1 MEAAPLSRVCVAEDM
16 NTTELGSN
24 LSDGHDNP
32 QKRLKPSVDSAGV
45 EHEAESVVAPE
56 APKFKEFRR
65 IAGCGKTVAAVAF
78 SPNGAMLAA
87 ASADKTVRVFDAE
100 TGEHLATLTG
110 HALGTSDV
118 YASCPSYLS

>member
-1 MEAAPLSRVCVAEDM
+1 MVEDM
-16 NTTELGSN
+16 SSAALGGNS
-24 LSDGHDNP
+24 SDGHDNP
-32 QKRLKPSVDSAGV
+32 QKRLKPSLDSTGA
-45 EHEAESVVAPE
+45 EHEEESVVAPQ

-118 YASCPSYLS
+118 YASCPSSVFVRVHSC